1 MPHSPH
7 SSGGSRAR
15 AKARAGNPAPPL
27 PLAGPRLRA
36 PPRAV
41 GRVLSKAVAG
51 SATRW
56 GTGPPNAPRVAK

>member
-15 AKARAGNPAPPL
+15 AKARAASPAPPL

-36 PPRAV
+36 QPRAA
-41 GRVLSKAVAG
+41 GRVHSRDDAG
-51 SATRW
+51 SALRW
-56 GTGPPNAPRVAK
+56 GTGPP